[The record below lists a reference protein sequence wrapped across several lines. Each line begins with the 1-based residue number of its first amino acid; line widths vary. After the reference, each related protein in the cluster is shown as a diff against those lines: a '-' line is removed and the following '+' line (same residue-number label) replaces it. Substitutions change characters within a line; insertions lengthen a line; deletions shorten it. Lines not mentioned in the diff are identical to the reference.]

1 MKQTAPHTPE
11 PWFVRDGQ
19 EIVAKDGAGE
29 RLIAQ
34 CHAGHAPERAA
45 NAQVMAAAP
54 RMLKAL
60 EIAVNALNPRES
72 WDAELAHAAYREA
85 RRAIAKATYSD

>member
-1 MKQTAPHTPE
+1 MTAQHTPGT
-11 PWFVRDGQ
+11 WIVRDGQ
-19 EIVAKDGAGE
+19 EIMSDDG

-85 RRAIAKATYSD
+85 RRAIAKATICPYRS